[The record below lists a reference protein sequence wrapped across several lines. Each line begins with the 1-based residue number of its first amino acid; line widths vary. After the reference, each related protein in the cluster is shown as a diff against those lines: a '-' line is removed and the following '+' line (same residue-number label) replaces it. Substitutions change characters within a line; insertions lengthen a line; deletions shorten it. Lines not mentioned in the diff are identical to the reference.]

1 LEAGQMIIED
11 LSTAV
16 IEGNT
21 EAAEKLTREA
31 LKQGIPARR
40 VYQEAL
46 IPAMEVVGKK
56 MQSGEF
62 YIPEVLL
69 SADVMKAATEI
80 LKPSLAKGGGVKAT
94 GKVVMGTVAGDL
106 HDIGKNLVI
115 IMLEGA
121 GFEVHD
127 IGVDNSPEK
136 FIAAVEEINPDIVG
150 LSALLSVTMLNMK
163 EVVRSLEKAGF
174 RKRVKIMVGGAP
186 LSRGF
191 ADEIGA
197 DGYARDAGGA
207 VELAKS
213 LMKSGGM

>member
-1 LEAGQMIIED
+1 MKLAD
-11 LSTAV
+11 LSQAV

-21 EAAEKLTREA
+21 ELAVRLTREA
-31 LKQGIPARR
+31 LAQGVPARNI
-40 VYQEAL
+40 YQEGL
-46 IPAMEVVGKK
+46 ISGMEVVGKK
-56 MQSGEF
+56 MQSGEY

-80 LKPSLAKGGGVKAT
+80 IKPTLAQAGAVRSA
-94 GKVVMGTVAGDL
+94 GKVVIGTVAGDL

-121 GFEVHD
+121 GFEVTD
-127 IGVDNSPEK
+127 IGVDNSPDK

-150 LSALLSVTMLNMK
+150 LSALLSITMLNMK
-163 EVVRSLEKAGF
+163 DVIKSLEKAGF
-174 RKRVKIMVGGAP
+174 RRRVKVMVGGAP
-186 LSRGF
+186 LSQGF

-213 LMKSGGM
+213 LIKKGGM

>member
-1 LEAGQMIIED
+1 LEAGKMILAD
-11 LSTAV
+11 LSRAV
-16 IEGNT
+16 IEGND
-21 EAAEKLTREA
+21 ELAEKLTREA
-31 LKQGIPARR
+31 LEQGIPARR
-40 VYQEAL
+40 IYQEAL

-56 MQSGEF
+56 MQSGEY

-69 SADVMKAATEI
+69 SADTMKEATEI
-80 LKPSLAKGGGVKAT
+80 LKPLITKSGGVKAI
-94 GKVVMGTVAGDL
+94 GKVVIGTVAGDL
-106 HDIGKNLVI
+106 HDIGKNLVA

-127 IGVDNSPEK
+127 LGVDNTPDK

-150 LSALLSVTMLNMK
+150 LSALLSITMLSMK
-163 EVVRSLEKAGF
+163 DIIKSLEKAGY
-174 RKRVKIMVGGAP
+174 RKRVRVMVGGAP
-186 LSRGF
+186 LSQSY
-191 ADEIGA
+191 AAEIGA

>member
-1 LEAGQMIIED
+1 MILMD
-11 LSTAV
+11 LSQAV
-16 IEGNT
+16 IEGDT
-21 EAAEKLTREA
+21 EKAEKLTREA
-31 LKQGIPARR
+31 LKQAIPARR
-40 VYQEAL
+40 IYQEAL
-46 IPAMEVVGKK
+46 IPAMEIVGKK
-56 MQSGEF
+56 MQSGEY

-80 LKPSLAKGGGVKAT
+80 LKPFLVRSGGVKAI

-106 HDIGKNLVI
+106 HDIGKSLVA

-136 FIAAVEEINPDIVG
+136 FIAAVEELNPDIVG
-150 LSALLSVTMLNMK
+150 LSALLSVTMLSMK
-163 EVVRSLEKAGF
+163 DVVKSLEKAGF
-174 RKRVKIMVGGAP
+174 RKRVKVMVGGAP
-186 LSRGF
+186 LSKSY

-197 DGYARDAGGA
+197 DGYAGDASGA

>member
-1 LEAGQMIIED
+1 MNLAD
-11 LSTAV
+11 LSQAV
-16 IEGNT
+16 IDGD
-21 EAAEKLTREA
+21 EAQAIKLTREA
-31 LKQGIPARR
+31 LAQGIPARKI
-40 VYQEAL
+40 YQEAL
-46 IPAMEVVGKK
+46 IPGMEVVGKK
-56 MQSGEF
+56 MQAGEY

-80 LKPSLAKGGGVKAT
+80 VKPTLGKTGGPRAA
-94 GKVVMGTVAGDL
+94 GKVVIGTVAGDL

-136 FIAAVEEINPDIVG
+136 FVAAVEEINPDIVG

-163 EVVRSLEKAGF
+163 GVIQALDKAGF
-174 RKRVKIMVGGAP
+174 RKRVKIMIGGAVT
-186 LSRGF
+186 SQDF
-191 ADEIGA
+191 ANEIGA

-207 VELAKS
+207 VDVARKLIKA
-213 LMKSGGM
+213 GGR

>member
-1 LEAGQMIIED
+1 MILED
-11 LSTAV
+11 LSKAV
-16 IEGNT
+16 IEGET
-21 EAAEKLTREA
+21 ETAEKLTRDA
-31 LKQGIPARR
+31 LNQGIPARR
-40 VYQEAL
+40 IYQEAL
-46 IPAMEVVGKK
+46 IPAMEIVGKK
-56 MQSGEF
+56 MQSGEY

-80 LKPSLAKGGGVKAT
+80 LKPTLAKGTALKAT

-136 FIAAVEEINPDIVG
+136 FIAAVEEVNPDIVA

-163 EVVRSLEKAGF
+163 SVIDSLDKAGF
-174 RKRVKIMVGGAP
+174 RRRVKVMVGGAP
-186 LSRGF
+186 LSKSF

-207 VELAKS
+207 VEIAKE
-213 LMKSGGM
+213 LMNAGGR

>member
-1 LEAGQMIIED
+1 MILED
-11 LSTAV
+11 LSKAV
-16 IEGNT
+16 IEGET
-21 EAAEKLTREA
+21 ETAEKLTREA

-40 VYQEAL
+40 IYQEAL
-46 IPAMEVVGKK
+46 IPSMEIVGKK
-56 MQSGEF
+56 MQSGEY

-80 LKPSLAKGGGVKAT
+80 LKPMLAKSGGVRAT

-136 FIAAVEEINPDIVG
+136 FIAAVEEVNPDIVA
-150 LSALLSVTMLNMK
+150 LSALLSITMLNMK
-163 EVVRSLEKAGF
+163 SVIDSLDKAGF
-174 RKRVKIMVGGAP
+174 RRSVKVMVGGAP
-186 LSRGF
+186 LSQGF

-207 VELAKS
+207 VEVAKT
-213 LMKSGGM
+213 LMNAGGR

>member
-1 LEAGQMIIED
+1 MILED
-11 LSTAV
+11 LSAAV

-21 EAAEKLTREA
+21 EAAENLTREA
-31 LKQGIPARR
+31 LKQEIPARR
-40 VYQEAL
+40 IYQEAL

-56 MQSGEF
+56 MQTGEF

-80 LKPSLAKGGGVKAT
+80 LKPTLAKDGGVKAV
-94 GKVVMGTVAGDL
+94 GKVVIGTVAGDL

-127 IGVDNSPEK
+127 LGVDNSPEK

-150 LSALLSVTMLNMK
+150 LSALLSVTMLKMK
-163 EVVRSLEKAGF
+163 DVIESLEKAGF
-174 RKRVKIMVGGAP
+174 RRRVKVMVGGAP
-186 LSRGF
+186 LSRSF

>member
-1 LEAGQMIIED
+1 MKLAD
-11 LSTAV
+11 LSQAV
-16 IEGNT
+16 IDGDQEL
-21 EAAEKLTREA
+21 AEKLTREA
-31 LKQGIPARR
+31 LKQGIPARSI
-40 VYQEAL
+40 YQESL
-46 IPAMEVVGKK
+46 IPGMEVVGKK
-56 MQSGEF
+56 MQSGEY

-80 LKPSLAKGGGVKAT
+80 IKPTLTKSGGPKSI

-121 GFEVHD
+121 GFEVTD
-127 IGVDNSPEK
+127 IGVDNAPEK
-136 FIAAVEEINPDIVG
+136 FVAAVEEKDPDIVG

-163 EVVRSLEKAGF
+163 DVIKSLEKAGF
-174 RKRVKIMVGGAP
+174 RNRVKVMVGGAVV
-186 LSRGF
+186 SQGF

-207 VELAKS
+207 VDVARS
-213 LMKSGGM
+213 LMKAGGR

>member
-1 LEAGQMIIED
+1 MILDD
-11 LSTAV
+11 LSKAV
-16 IEGNT
+16 IEGET
-21 EAAEKLTREA
+21 ETAEKLTREA
-31 LKQGIPARR
+31 LKQGISARR
-40 VYQEAL
+40 IYQQAL
-46 IPAMEVVGKK
+46 IPAMEIVGKK
-56 MQSGEF
+56 MQSGEY

-80 LKPSLAKGGGVKAT
+80 LKPALAKDAAIKAT

-106 HDIGKNLVI
+106 HDIGKNLVV

-136 FIAAVEEINPDIVG
+136 FIAAVEEVNPDIVA

-163 EVVRSLEKAGF
+163 AVIESLDKAGF
-174 RKRVKIMVGGAP
+174 RRRVKVMVGGAP
-186 LSRGF
+186 LSKGF

-207 VELAKS
+207 VEVAKE
-213 LMKSGGM
+213 LMNAGGR

>member
-1 LEAGQMIIED
+1 MIIED